1 MNSPFVPIYAR
12 ILDALRQRIASG
24 MYRVG
29 ESLPT
34 EAELVSEFGV
44 SRHTVRAA
52 LQNLVAEGIVER
64 TAGRGTF
71 LKRSGADGGE
81 WNIGGIEDIIDVGFA
96 GAYAVRSVSLITAAR
111 HPRVAGVL
119 DVPPSGRMLNVR
131 ATRSTREGPF
141 AYSNLYFPEEIG
153 ERLPRHLFAKRPLV
167 LLVEEYCGLPAF
179 RSRQVAS
186 ATLADRRVARVLGVK
201 AGEPLLVLERTH
213 FSRTN
218 RAFQFARVLYRTDR
232 YQQVVYFS
240 RRDEGPYRTP
250 QERAALLEDTGIT
263 AEVTPMS
270 AVAGARRSR

>member
-1 MNSPFVPIYAR
+1 MTRPFVPIYAR
-12 ILDALRQRIASG
+12 ILDALRQRIAAG
-24 MYRVG
+24 VYRVG
-29 ESLPT
+29 ENLPT
-34 EAELVSEFGV
+34 EAELVEEFDV

-64 TAGRGTF
+64 SAGRGTF
-71 LKRSGADGGE
+71 LKRGGAGGGE
-81 WNIGGIEDIIDVGFA
+81 WSIGGIEDIIDIGFT
-96 GAYAVRSVSLITAAR
+96 GPYAVKSVRLVTAAR

-119 DVPPSGRMLNVR
+119 DVPPGGRMLNVR

-141 AYSNLYFPEEIG
+141 AYSSLYFPEDIG

-186 ATLADRRVARVLGVK
+186 ATVADRDVAQVLDVK
-201 AGEPLLVLERTH
+201 VGEPLLVLERTH
-213 FSRTN
+213 FARSN

-240 RRDEGPYRTP
+240 RRDEGPYRSP
-250 QERAALLEDTGIT
+250 QERAAQFEEPGTEST
-263 AEVTPMS
+263 ATRATS
-270 AVAGARRSR
+270 GARGSR